1 MTLKPCFY
9 SVLSALALSLAPL
22 QAAELPLEELR
33 TLSDVL
39 DRVQRDYVESV
50 DERRLLTDAIRG
62 LLSNLDPHSSFLDAN
77 EFREL
82 QEGTTGEFGGL
93 GIEVNMEDGL
103 IRVVAP
109 IDDTP
114 AARAGIRTG
123 DLITRIDDT
132 PVKGMSLNDAVTRMR
147 GQPDTAVTLT
157 VLREGEDQPLTFT
170 LMRAVIQVRSVRSRI
185 LAPGF
190 GYVRISQFQSRT
202 TQDLISEI
210 SSLRESMGETG
221 LRGVVLDLR
230 NNPGGVLSAAVG
242 VSNAFIDS
250 QELLVY
256 TAGRNPEER
265 QNFNAN
271 PGDLLDG
278 APLVVLVNRG
288 SASASEIVA
297 GALQDHRRAI
307 IMGETTFGKGSVQT
321 ILPLANGSAIKLT
334 TARYFTPQGRSI
346 QAEGIQP
353 DIRLA
358 SIRVTREERLAAE
371 VREADLPAHLRN
383 GLEEK
388 GEDDAEGM
396 PDSQSDVDSTTELA
410 QNDFPLYEAL
420 NLLKGISL
428 LR

>member
-190 GYVRISQFQSRT
+190 GYVRISQFQPRT